1 MCALHRE
8 SKAWTKRGALG
19 SRIAAARQ
27 AAGMSQED
35 LARAIWVS
43 RNTVSNWETGNTA
56 PDAQS
61 LILLSALFGMS
72 VDDLL
77 LCDANLVASALARD
91 RGHVLVSSP
100 TRRLGER
107 GVLRGAEEA
116 VSSYPLYAGL
126 DEVDM
131 REQGAPPDAGG
142 FKLAR
147 RFRLF
152 NRSVYLLEELGG
164 GLLGTISRK
173 KALWYPVLTLRIHGF
188 ERVTLKRDMDYA
200 HGFQTV
206 YRVEG
211 EDLSFRGNLLGASF
225 EVLRRDE
232 VIARV
237 AVNSAGAQR
246 SFSVELPVPSARP
259 LAVAVVM
266 AVLLM
271 RDYDGRLVRE

>member
-1 MCALHRE
+1 MCVVHRE
-8 SKAWTKRGALG
+8 AKVRAGGALG
-19 SRIAAARQ
+19 STIAAARR
-27 AAGMSQED
+27 AAGMSQEN

-43 RNTVSNWETGNTA
+43 RNTVSNWETGSTA

-77 LCDANLVASALARD
+77 LSDAGLVASALARD
-91 RGHVLVSSP
+91 RDHILVFSP
-100 TRRLGER
+100 VRRLGDR
-107 GVLRGAEEA
+107 GVLRGTEGA
-116 VSSYPLYAGL
+116 VSPFPLYAGL
-126 DEVDM
+126 GEVDM
-131 REQGAPPDAGG
+131 REQGDPPDAGG
-142 FKLAR
+142 FKLTR

-173 KALWYPVLTLRIHGF
+173 KALWYPLLTLRIHGF
-188 ERVTLKRDMDYA
+188 GRVALKRDMDYA
-200 HGFQTV
+200 HEFQTV

-211 EDLSFRGNLLGASF
+211 EGLSFRGNLLGSSF
-225 EVLRRDE
+225 EVLRRDD

-237 AVNSAGAQR
+237 VVNAVGAQR
-246 SFSVELPVPSARP
+246 SFSVELPIPSARP

-271 RDYDGRLVRE
+271 RDYDARLVRE